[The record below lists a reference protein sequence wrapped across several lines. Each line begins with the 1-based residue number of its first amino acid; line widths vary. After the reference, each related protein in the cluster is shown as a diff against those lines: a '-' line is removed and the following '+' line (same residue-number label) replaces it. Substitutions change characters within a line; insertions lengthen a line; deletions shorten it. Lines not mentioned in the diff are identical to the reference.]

1 MLHNQYGPAESH
13 VVTAHTLRGDPG
25 KWPLLPPIG
34 RPIAKARIHILDEEM
49 HPVADGSAGEIYI
62 GGDTLARGYW
72 KREDLTAERFIPD
85 PFSGEP
91 NARLYR
97 TGDLGCWL
105 PTDGI
110 EYLGRADQQVKIRG
124 VRVEPAEVEATMVRH
139 PAVLQAAVCAIEEGI
154 GDKRLACFFVE
165 RDRGRVTQDQLRKFL
180 EEHLPS
186 QLIPSFFVSV
196 DAMPLTPSGKIDR
209 RALLADSTGQFE
221 ALSHSERSSTGEA
234 DEIEEKVTGIWEGL
248 LKKRPIGLGDNF
260 FDLGGDS
267 LLATHVCTN
276 IRKLFGKPISVSAL
290 CSAPTIEQLSRLL
303 RSAPSDAS
311 TTRPPFFCIPPLMS
325 LAKHLGSDQPFYGLH
340 FPPDSVLASPD
351 TTTEQ
356 IAEDCIRQ
364 IFAIRDTGPFHL
376 GGYSYGGV
384 VAFEIARQLTE
395 VHHGEVSLLAL
406 LDPDPPAP
414 YLTKTA
420 AVQVQRYKFHLRNLA
435 RLNLA
440 GKIQYLADSFRAEA
454 TRRVPKLFPED
465 ERIRQVHTFIRL
477 TEAVHAKYKAG
488 SYRGS
493 MTLILARDTQWR
505 QTFPDDPRS
514 AWNDHI
520 TGDAE
525 VYEVPGNHG
534 EFLQEPYIRMVA
546 EKLASCLAAA
556 EGTDEA
562 VVRND

>member
-1 MLHNQYGPAESH
+1 
-13 VVTAHTLRGDPG
+13 
-25 KWPLLPPIG
+25 
-34 RPIAKARIHILDEEM
+34 
-49 HPVADGSAGEIYI
+49 
-62 GGDTLARGYW
+62 
-72 KREDLTAERFIPD
+72 
-85 PFSGEP
+85 
-91 NARLYR
+91 
-97 TGDLGCWL
+97 
-105 PTDGI
+105 
-110 EYLGRADQQVKIRG
+110 
-124 VRVEPAEVEATMVRH
+124 
-139 PAVLQAAVCAIEEGI
+139 
-154 GDKRLACFFVE
+154 
-165 RDRGRVTQDQLRKFL
+165 
-180 EEHLPS
+180 
-186 QLIPSFFVSV
+186 
-196 DAMPLTPSGKIDR
+196 
-209 RALLADSTGQFE
+209 
-221 ALSHSERSSTGEA
+221 
-234 DEIEEKVTGIWEGL
+234 
-248 LKKRPIGLGDNF
+248 
-260 FDLGGDS
+260 
-267 LLATHVCTN
+267 
-276 IRKLFGKPISVSAL
+276 
-290 CSAPTIEQLSRLL
+290 
-303 RSAPSDAS
+303 
-311 TTRPPFFCIPPLMS
+311 
-325 LAKHLGSDQPFYGLH
+325 LH